1 MNEMALKRRISGVC
15 KVFMRQL
22 GYKNKINNEGK
33 YDTKASEWVL
43 DTERSNLLSVL
54 AVLKVDNQITL

>member
-1 MNEMALKRRISGVC
+1 MNKMALKGISGVC

-22 GYKNKINNEGK
+22 GHKNKIDNECR
-33 YDTKASEWVL
+33 YNTKASEWVL